1 MQFFTSYLYH
11 MEQIPVIYLNSND
24 GTGILAFGEDDRL
37 SYAEGRVLPAMDAF
51 LQKYKGAWL
60 FTALSYDLKNEI
72 CGLTSSNRDEMKFPT
87 AILWKPTYVVRIN
100 RENVVFLQG
109 TVDSFSEAFVSNFM
123 EEEMDTNFHHPHLE
137 FTPAI
142 DKETYITTVNRLKS
156 HLQRGDIYEVNFCQE
171 FYCKNAVIEFPTDAY
186 FKLNTLTR
194 TPFSAYLRMDEFSVL
209 CYSPERYIR
218 KTGSTLISQ
227 PIKGTAPRHADAEK
241 DAALADWLKND
252 PKERSENVMIVDLV
266 RNDLSRVAEKGTVR
280 VEELCGIHSFE
291 TVHQMISTVACEVRE
306 EVTFTDILRAT
317 FPMGSMTGA
326 PKYRAMELIETH
338 ESFQRGLYSGS
349 IGYIDPNGDFDL
361 NVVIRTV
368 IHNAKTGYL
377 SCGVGS
383 AITIQS
389 DPEKE
394 YEECMVKVKKIM
406 DGVNA

>member
-1 MQFFTSYLYH
+1 MDK
-11 MEQIPVIYLNSND
+11 IPVIYLNSND
-24 GTGILAFGEDDRL
+24 GTGILAFGEDDRMGF
-37 SYAEGRVLPAMDAF
+37 SHGQVLPAMDSF
-51 LQKYKGAWL
+51 LQKHKGAWM
-60 FTALSYDLKNEI
+60 FMTLSYELKNEI
-72 CGLTSSNRDEMKFPT
+72 CGLTSTNRDEMQFP
-87 AILWKPTYVVRIN
+87 AAMLWRPQYVVRIN

-109 TVDSFSEAFVSNFM
+109 KVDEFSEAFVSDFM
-123 EEEMDTNFHHPHLE
+123 EEEMDTNFHHPHID
-137 FTPAI
+137 FIPGI
-142 DKETYITTVNRLKS
+142 DKQTYISKVNTLKT

-171 FYCKNAVIEFPTDAY
+171 FFCHNSVIEFPTDAY

-194 TPFSAYLRMDEFSVL
+194 TPFSAYLRMDEYSVL

-218 KTGSTLISQ
+218 KSGAKLISQ
-227 PIKGTAPRHADAEK
+227 PIKGTAPRNSDVVK
-241 DAALADWLKND
+241 DAALAEWLKND

-266 RNDLSRVAEKGTVR
+266 RNDMSRVAEKGTVR

-306 EVTFTDILRAT
+306 DVCFTDILRAT

-326 PKYRAMELIETH
+326 PKYRAMQLIEEH
-338 ESFQRGLYSGS
+338 ESFQRGLFSGS

-368 IHNAKTGYL
+368 IHNAKNGYL

-394 YEECMVKVKKIM
+394 YEECLVKVKKIM

>member
-1 MQFFTSYLYH
+1 MQFFTSYLYR

-37 SYAEGRVLPAMDAF
+37 SYTEGQVIPDMEAF
-51 LQKYKGAWL
+51 IQHYKGAWL
-60 FTALSYDLKNEI
+60 FTALSYDLKNEL
-72 CGLTSSNRDEMKFPT
+72 CGLTSGNRDEMQFPL
-87 AILWKPTYVVRIN
+87 AIIWKPKYVVRIN
-100 RENVVFLQG
+100 RENVNFLQG

-123 EEEMDTNFHHPHLE
+123 EEEMDTNFHHPQVE

-142 DKETYITTVNRLKS
+142 DKETYVNTVNKLKS

-171 FYCKNAVIEFPTDAY
+171 FYCQNTVIEFPMDAY

-194 TPFSAYLRMDEFSVL
+194 TPFSAYLKMDEFSVL

-218 KTGSTLISQ
+218 KTGTTLISQ
-227 PIKGTAPRHADAEK
+227 PIKGTAPRDADPVK
-241 DAALADWLKND
+241 DAALAEWLKND

-266 RNDLSRVAEKGTVR
+266 RNDMSRVAEKGSVR
-280 VEELCGIHSFE
+280 VDELCGIHSFE
-291 TVHQMISTVACEVRE
+291 TVHQMISTVACDVKDEVK
-306 EVTFTDILRAT
+306 FTDILNAT

-326 PKYRAMELIETH
+326 PKYRAMELIEEH
-338 ESFQRGLYSGS
+338 ESFQRGLFSGS
-349 IGYIDPNGDFDL
+349 IGYIDPSGDFDL

-368 IHNAKTGYL
+368 IHNAKNGYL
-377 SCGVGS
+377 SCSVGS
-383 AITIQS
+383 AITIKS

-394 YEECMVKVKKIM
+394 YEECLVKVKKIM

>member
-1 MQFFTSYLYH
+1 MDK
-11 MEQIPVIYLNSND
+11 IPLIYLNSND
-24 GTGILAFGEDDRL
+24 GTGILAFGEDDRMTY
-37 SYAEGRVLPAMDAF
+37 SQGHVLPAMDAF
-51 LQKYKGAWL
+51 LQKHKGAWM
-60 FTALSYDLKNEI
+60 FMTLSYDLKNEI
-72 CGLTSSNRDEMKFPT
+72 YGLTSSNRDEMQFPT
-87 AILWKPTYVVRIN
+87 AMLWRPRYVVRIN
-100 RENVVFLQG
+100 RENVQFLQG
-109 TVDSFSEAFVSNFM
+109 IVDAFSEAFVSNFM
-123 EEEMDTNFHHPHLE
+123 EEEMDTNFHHPKVE
-137 FTPAI
+137 FIPAI
-142 DKETYITTVNRLKS
+142 DKQTYLSKVNTLKS

-171 FYCKNAVIEFPTDAY
+171 FYCQNAVIEFPMDAY
-186 FKLNTLTR
+186 FKLNALTR

-218 KTGSTLISQ
+218 KTGTKLISQ
-227 PIKGTAPRHADAEK
+227 PIKGTAPRDADAVK
-241 DAALADWLKND
+241 DAALAEWLKND

-266 RNDLSRVAEKGTVR
+266 RNDMSCVAVKGTVR

-291 TVHQMISTVACEVRE
+291 TVHQMISTVSCEVGE
-306 EVTFTDILRAT
+306 DVSFTDILRAT

-326 PKYRAMELIETH
+326 PKYRSMQLIEEH
-338 ESFQRGLYSGS
+338 ESFQRGLFSGS

-368 IHNAKTGYL
+368 IHNAKNGYL

-394 YEECMVKVKKIM
+394 YEECLVKVKKIM

>member
-1 MQFFTSYLYH
+1 MDK
-11 MEQIPVIYLNSND
+11 IPVIYLNSND
-24 GTGILAFGEDDRL
+24 GTGILAFGEDDRMTY
-37 SYAEGRVLPAMDAF
+37 SQGRVLPAMDAF
-51 LQKYKGAWL
+51 LQKHKGAWM
-60 FTALSYDLKNEI
+60 FMTLSYELKNEI
-72 CGLTSSNRDEMKFPT
+72 CGLTSTNRDEMQFP
-87 AILWKPTYVVRIN
+87 AAMLWRPQYVVRIN

-109 TVDSFSEAFVSNFM
+109 KVDEFSEAFVSDFM
-123 EEEMDTNFHHPHLE
+123 EEEMDTNFHHPHID
-137 FTPAI
+137 FIPGI
-142 DKETYITTVNRLKS
+142 DKQTYISKVNTLKS
-156 HLQRGDIYEVNFCQE
+156 HLQRGNIYEVNFCQE
-171 FYCKNAVIEFPTDAY
+171 FYCQNAVIEFPTDAY

-194 TPFSAYLRMDEFSVL
+194 TPFSAYLRMDEYSVL

-218 KTGSTLISQ
+218 KSGAKLISQ
-227 PIKGTAPRHADAEK
+227 PIKGTAPRDPDALK
-241 DAALADWLKND
+241 DAALAEWLKND

-266 RNDLSRVAEKGTVR
+266 RNDMSRVAEKGTVH

-306 EVTFTDILRAT
+306 DVSFTDILRAT

-326 PKYRAMELIETH
+326 PKYRAMQLIEEH
-338 ESFQRGLYSGS
+338 ESFQRGLFSGS

-368 IHNAKTGYL
+368 IHNSKNGYL

-394 YEECMVKVKKIM
+394 YEECLVKVKKIM

>member
-1 MQFFTSYLYH
+1 MDK
-11 MEQIPVIYLNSND
+11 IPVIYLNSND
-24 GTGILAFGEDDRL
+24 GTGILAFGEDDRM
-37 SYAEGRVLPAMDAF
+37 SYSEGQVLPAMDAF
-51 LQKYKGAWL
+51 LQKHKGAWL
-60 FTALSYDLKNEI
+60 FMTLSYELKNEI
-72 CGLTSSNRDEMKFPT
+72 CGLTSANRDEMQFPT
-87 AILWKPTYVVRIN
+87 AMLWRPRYVVRIN

-109 TVDSFSEAFVSNFM
+109 IVDEFSEAFVSNFM
-123 EEEMDTNFHHPHLE
+123 EEEMDTNFHHPHIE
-137 FTPAI
+137 FIPEI
-142 DKETYITTVNRLKS
+142 DKQTYISKVNALKA

-171 FYCKNAVIEFPTDAY
+171 FYCRNAVIEFPTDAY

-194 TPFSAYLRMDEFSVL
+194 TPFSAYLRMDEFTVM
-209 CYSPERYIR
+209 CYSPERYMR
-218 KTGSTLISQ
+218 KTGAKLISQ
-227 PIKGTAPRHADAEK
+227 PIKGTAPRDADAVK
-241 DAALADWLKND
+241 DAALAEWLKND

-266 RNDLSRVAEKGTVR
+266 RNDMSRVAEKGTVR

-306 EVTFTDILRAT
+306 DVSFTDILRAT

-326 PKYRAMELIETH
+326 PKYRAMQLIEEH
-338 ESFQRGLYSGS
+338 ESFQRGLFSGS

-368 IHNAKTGYL
+368 IHNAKNGYL

-394 YEECMVKVKKIM
+394 YEECLVKVKKIM